1 MKKKTTIHD
10 IAEKLNVT
18 ASTVSRALNNNPRI
32 SLKTRKLVQ
41 QAAQKLNYQ
50 PNNIAAALRSGKSN
64 IIGIIVPTA
73 DRSFFSSVIYGIEE
87 IANTAGFN
95 VMICQSHDNYEN
107 EVDKVQALLNAGVD
121 GVIVSYAK
129 ETKDFKHFKKLI
141 NNGTPLIL
149 FDRSTNEL
157 EVSQVV
163 IDDYLGSYMATEHL
177 ISQGY
182 LRIAHFTSNAKISIY
197 KDRLRGYQEA
207 LEAHGIPLDE
217 ELIFESN
224 LQLEDGRASMLEIL
238 AKGLKVDGLVS
249 ASAMGA
255 MGAMQVLKEHKIK
268 VPDQFGIVGFANET
282 FMSFSDPPLSTV
294 EQHSKRIG
302 NSAAELFLQ
311 EIASSQSKFI
321 PQKIVLKPELIIRES
336 SVRTG
341 EELKKI

>member
-10 IAEKLNVT
+10 IAENLNVT

-107 EVDKVQALLNAGVD
+107 EVSKVQALLNAGVD

-141 NNGTPLIL
+141 NNGTPLVL

-182 LRIAHFTSNAKISIY
+182 TRIAHFTSNAKISIY

-207 LEAHGIPLDE
+207 LATHGLPLDK

-238 AKGLKVDGLVS
+238 GKELKVDGLIS

-268 VPDQFGIVGFANET
+268 IPDQFGIVGFANET
-282 FMSFSDPPLSTV
+282 FMSFTDPPLSTV

-311 EIASSQSKFI
+311 EIASSQTKFI
-321 PQKIVLKPELIIRES
+321 PQKIVLKPELIIRGS
-336 SVRTG
+336 SMRIV
-341 EELKKI
+341 E

>member
-282 FMSFSDPPLSTV
+282 FMSFTDPPLSTV

>member
-10 IAEKLNVT
+10 IAENLNVT

-41 QAAQKLNYQ
+41 QAAIKLNYQ

-163 IDDYLGSYMATEHL
+163 IDDYLGAYMATEHL

-207 LEAHGIPLDE
+207 LVAHRIPLDE
-217 ELIFESN
+217 DLIFESN

-238 AKGLKVDGLVS
+238 SKGLNVDGLVS
-249 ASAMGA
+249 ASALGA

-282 FMSFSDPPLSTV
+282 FMSFTDPSLSTV

-311 EIASSQSKFI
+311 EIASNQPKFI

-341 EELKKI
+341 E

>member
-10 IAEKLNVT
+10 IAENLNVT

-41 QAAQKLNYQ
+41 QAAIKLNYQ

-163 IDDYLGSYMATEHL
+163 IDDYLGAYMATEHL

-207 LEAHGIPLDE
+207 LVAHRIPLDE
-217 ELIFESN
+217 DLIFESN

-238 AKGLKVDGLVS
+238 SKGLNVDGLVS

-282 FMSFSDPPLSTV
+282 FMSFTDPPLSTV

-311 EIASSQSKFI
+311 EIASNQPKFI

-341 EELKKI
+341 E